1 MSTIIWWWCDIWSKP
16 IHEMVLFG
24 NHFIETDR
32 NSSKLSWYLMS
43 MMMMMMIIL
52 AHSRSWLKL
61 TKPRLTKSRPTSTI
75 WAPLLSLTNA
85 RLPLLCLTINWIYF
99 NLIIST
105 VIISTQRSIQS
116 IHQSILFRSISQSLQ
131 LRTCL
136 SACLLKIARLACIAS
151 LAMSSEHC

>member
-32 NSSKLSWYLMS
+32 DSSKLSYIWWWWSWWWLFWP
-43 MMMMMMIIL
+43 IL
-52 AHSRSWLKL
+52 WLKL